1 MFLPTE
7 SQESGNNMASIED
20 IIASVECRQLV
31 VDPFLKNA
39 EFCRNRRGGLLR
51 YTGGFTVVFPCI
63 VNGEKWAFRCWHAN
77 VGDMQHR
84 LKIVS
89 ESLERS
95 SLSYFSEFRYIDNG
109 IIIGGKA
116 CPTTRMKWI
125 DGNDLKTYIMEHRD
139 DRACLIRLATDFFSM
154 TNELHKRSIAH
165 GDLQHGNIIVDS
177 RGGLHIIDYD
187 SMYVSELESIAAA
200 DIIAG
205 KPDYQ
210 HPARGKNVF
219 ANEKLDYFSEAIIL
233 CSILAMAYEPELAE
247 KYSVEG
253 SEGLLFTRADF
264 ESFSLSTIYRDLSGL
279 PNCVLLLR
287 DVIERYL
294 AEDDINKLAP
304 IDVTVQQMTSSSA
317 SFEQYISESEN
328 EYQDI
333 LRELEKRREQER
345 IAEQKRQDDLA
356 WAATCRWD
364 AEDSY
369 SAYLRNYP
377 NGIHCIE
384 AKNRIEKLKEERK
397 EADEQYW
404 KRCCLINMS
413 SAYEKYIKDF
423 PYGLHIAEARRR
435 RDEYK
440 DCEDWAEATKTST
453 ERSITSYLA
462 NHPSGKFADNA
473 KLWLKRNKEEDEKWK
488 RAQSI
493 GTITAYKSYLSRY
506 PKGKYSKKAK
516 GLIEKEQDKIRQ
528 NYFTIGIVTIALL
541 CILIPLGI
549 IKSESNNS
557 DYNTPPPPIVYHQ
570 QLTHE
575 EINSITTKLDKKI
588 KGLEQAKKEGI
599 SRNQTLLNDVQNLL
613 EQLNGT
619 AEYEKYKARLKKVQ
633 N

>member
-177 RGGLHIIDYD
+177 RGGLHLIDYD

-210 HPARGKNVF
+210 HPSRSSNRF
-219 ANEKLDYFSEAIIL
+219 ASKKLDYFSEAIIL
-233 CSILAMAYEPELAE
+233 CSVLAMAYKPELAE

-264 ESFSLSTIYRDLSGL
+264 ESFSSSTIYRDLSGL

-304 IDVTVQQMTSSSA
+304 IDVAVQQMTSSSA

-345 IAEQKRQDDLA
+345 IAKQKRQDDLV

-369 SAYLRNYP
+369 TTYLRNYP
-377 NGIHCIE
+377 SGIHCIE
-384 AKNRIEKLKEERK
+384 AKKRIEKLKEERK
-397 EADEQYW
+397 EADEQLW
-404 KRCCLINMS
+404 KRSCFVNMS
-413 SAYEKYIKDF
+413 SAYSKYIKEY
-423 PYGLHIAEARRR
+423 PAGTYISEAKKKY
-435 RDEYK
+435 EECK
-440 DCEDWAEATKTST
+440 DNEDWSRASST
-453 ERSITSYLA
+453 NTLESYQKYLK
-462 NHPSGKFADNA
+462 NHPNGNFAGNAKVIILRLEAEEKEREEQRKKVAEQARIKAKKKAILKNIKTIFLCQIIPVCIIYGIYMVYSGK
-473 KLWLKRNKEEDEKWK
+473 
-488 RAQSI
+488 
-493 GTITAYKSYLSRY
+493 
-506 PKGKYSKKAK
+506 P
-516 GLIEKEQDKIRQ
+516 
-528 NYFTIGIVTIALL
+528 
-541 CILIPLGI
+541 
-549 IKSESNNS
+549 SNNRANTYIQQPQKLEMNDYARS
-557 DYNTPPPPIVYHQ
+557 LESDIDKQLKSLEIAKQYNIGLDYNMKQKVGDK
-570 QLTHE
+570 LE
-575 EINSITTKLDKKI
+575 ELSKYNS
-588 KGLEQAKKEGI
+588 
-599 SRNQTLLNDVQNLL
+599 N
-613 EQLNGT
+613 
-619 AEYEKYKARLKKVQ
+619 KYKGYKERYDKL
-633 N
+633 

>member
-1 MFLPTE
+1 
-7 SQESGNNMASIED
+7 MASIED

-177 RGGLHIIDYD
+177 RGGLHLIDYD

-210 HPARGKNVF
+210 HPSRSSNRF
-219 ANEKLDYFSEAIIL
+219 ASKKLDYFSEAIIL

-264 ESFSLSTIYRDLSGL
+264 ESFSSSTIYRDLSGL

-328 EYQDI
+328 EYLDI
-333 LRELEKRREQER
+333 LRKLEKRREQER

-356 WAATCRWD
+356 WAMTCRWD

-369 SAYLRNYP
+369 TTYLRNYP

-397 EADEQYW
+397 EADEQLW
-404 KRCCLINMS
+404 KRSCFVNMS
-413 SAYEKYIKDF
+413 SAYSKYIKEY
-423 PYGLHIAEARRR
+423 PAGTYISEAKKKY
-435 RDEYK
+435 EECK
-440 DCEDWAEATKTST
+440 DNEDWSRASST
-453 ERSITSYLA
+453 NTLESYQKYLK
-462 NHPSGKFADNA
+462 NHPNGNFAGNAKVIILRLEAEEKEREEQRKKVAEQARIKAKKKAILKNIKTIFLCQIIPVCIIYGIYMVYSGK
-473 KLWLKRNKEEDEKWK
+473 
-488 RAQSI
+488 
-493 GTITAYKSYLSRY
+493 
-506 PKGKYSKKAK
+506 P
-516 GLIEKEQDKIRQ
+516 
-528 NYFTIGIVTIALL
+528 
-541 CILIPLGI
+541 
-549 IKSESNNS
+549 SNNRANTYIQQPQKLEMNDYARS
-557 DYNTPPPPIVYHQ
+557 LESDIDKQLKSLEIAKQYNIGLDYNMKQKVGDK
-570 QLTHE
+570 LE
-575 EINSITTKLDKKI
+575 ELSKYNS
-588 KGLEQAKKEGI
+588 
-599 SRNQTLLNDVQNLL
+599 N
-613 EQLNGT
+613 
-619 AEYEKYKARLKKVQ
+619 KYKGYKERYDKL
-633 N
+633 

>member
-1 MFLPTE
+1 
-7 SQESGNNMASIED
+7 MASIED

-177 RGGLHIIDYD
+177 RGGLHLIDYD

-210 HPARGKNVF
+210 HPSRSSNRF
-219 ANEKLDYFSEAIIL
+219 ASKKLDYFSEAIIL

-264 ESFSLSTIYRDLSGL
+264 ESFSSSTIYRDLSGL

-328 EYQDI
+328 EYLDI
-333 LRELEKRREQER
+333 LRKLEKRREQER

-356 WAATCRWD
+356 WAMTCRWD

-369 SAYLRNYP
+369 TTYLRNYP

-397 EADEQYW
+397 EADEQLW
-404 KRCCLINMS
+404 KRSCFVNMS
-413 SAYEKYIKDF
+413 SAYSKYIKEY
-423 PYGLHIAEARRR
+423 PSGTYISEAKKKY
-435 RDEYK
+435 EECK
-440 DCEDWAEATKTST
+440 DKEDWSRASST
-453 ERSITSYLA
+453 NTLESYQKYLK
-462 NHPSGKFADNA
+462 NHPNGNFAGNAKVIILRLEAEEKEREEQRKKVAEQARIKAKKKAILKNIKTIFLCQIIPVCIISIAIYGIYMVYSGK
-473 KLWLKRNKEEDEKWK
+473 
-488 RAQSI
+488 
-493 GTITAYKSYLSRY
+493 
-506 PKGKYSKKAK
+506 P
-516 GLIEKEQDKIRQ
+516 
-528 NYFTIGIVTIALL
+528 
-541 CILIPLGI
+541 
-549 IKSESNNS
+549 SNNRANTYIQQPQKLEMNDYARS
-557 DYNTPPPPIVYHQ
+557 LESDIDKQLKSLEIAKQYNIGLDYNMKQKVGDK
-570 QLTHE
+570 LE
-575 EINSITTKLDKKI
+575 ELSKYNS
-588 KGLEQAKKEGI
+588 
-599 SRNQTLLNDVQNLL
+599 N
-613 EQLNGT
+613 
-619 AEYEKYKARLKKVQ
+619 KYKGYKERYDKL
-633 N
+633 

>member
-177 RGGLHIIDYD
+177 RGGLHLIDYD

-210 HPARGKNVF
+210 HPSRSSNRF
-219 ANEKLDYFSEAIIL
+219 ASKKLDYFSEAIIL
-233 CSILAMAYEPELAE
+233 CSVLAMAYKPELAE

-264 ESFSLSTIYRDLSGL
+264 ESFSSSTIYRDLSGL

-304 IDVTVQQMTSSSA
+304 IDVAVQQMTSSSA

-345 IAEQKRQDDLA
+345 IAKQKRQDDLA

-369 SAYLRNYP
+369 TTYLRNYP
-377 NGIHCIE
+377 SGIHCIE
-384 AKNRIEKLKEERK
+384 AKKRIEKLKEERK
-397 EADEQYW
+397 EADEQLW
-404 KRCCLINMS
+404 KRSCFVNMS
-413 SAYEKYIKDF
+413 SAYSKYIKEY
-423 PYGLHIAEARRR
+423 PAGTYISEAKKKY
-435 RDEYK
+435 EECK
-440 DCEDWAEATKTST
+440 DNEDWSRASST
-453 ERSITSYLA
+453 NTLESYQKYLK
-462 NHPSGKFADNA
+462 NHPNGNFAGNAKVIILRLEAEEKEREEQRKKVAEQARIKAKKKATLKNIKTIFLCQIIPVIISIAIYGIYMVYSGK
-473 KLWLKRNKEEDEKWK
+473 
-488 RAQSI
+488 
-493 GTITAYKSYLSRY
+493 
-506 PKGKYSKKAK
+506 P
-516 GLIEKEQDKIRQ
+516 
-528 NYFTIGIVTIALL
+528 
-541 CILIPLGI
+541 
-549 IKSESNNS
+549 SNNRANTYIQQPQKLEMNDYARS
-557 DYNTPPPPIVYHQ
+557 LESDIDKQLKSLEIAKQYNIGLDYNMKQKVGDK
-570 QLTHE
+570 LE
-575 EINSITTKLDKKI
+575 ELSKYNSNRYKGYKERYDKL
-588 KGLEQAKKEGI
+588 
-599 SRNQTLLNDVQNLL
+599 
-613 EQLNGT
+613 
-619 AEYEKYKARLKKVQ
+619 
-633 N
+633 

>member
-177 RGGLHIIDYD
+177 RGGLHLIDYD

-210 HPARGKNVF
+210 HPSRSSNRF
-219 ANEKLDYFSEAIIL
+219 ASKKLDYFSEAIIL

-264 ESFSLSTIYRDLSGL
+264 ESFSSSTIYRDLSGL

-333 LRELEKRREQER
+333 LRELEKRHEQER

-369 SAYLRNYP
+369 TAYLRNYP

-397 EADEQYW
+397 EGDEQLR
-404 KRCCLINMS
+404 KR
-413 SAYEKYIKDF
+413 K
-423 PYGLHIAEARRR
+423 H
-435 RDEYK
+435 
-440 DCEDWAEATKTST
+440 
-453 ERSITSYLA
+453 
-462 NHPSGKFADNA
+462 
-473 KLWLKRNKEEDEKWK
+473 
-488 RAQSI
+488 
-493 GTITAYKSYLSRY
+493 
-506 PKGKYSKKAK
+506 
-516 GLIEKEQDKIRQ
+516 
-528 NYFTIGIVTIALL
+528 
-541 CILIPLGI
+541 
-549 IKSESNNS
+549 SNNANAS
-557 DYNTPPPPIVYHQ
+557 
-570 QLTHE
+570 
-575 EINSITTKLDKKI
+575 INSKRIKNRSLIVIQNFLFGFFGGIWPFVVVYLLLDNYI
-588 KGLEQAKKEGI
+588 HNMATFCIVVFSPVIILAI
-599 SRNQTLLNDVQNLL
+599 LFAIYWAHSDR
-613 EQLNGT
+613 
-619 AEYEKYKARLKKVQ
+619 
-633 N
+633 

>member
-1 MFLPTE
+1 
-7 SQESGNNMASIED
+7 MASIED

-177 RGGLHIIDYD
+177 RGGLHLIDYD

-210 HPARGKNVF
+210 HPSRSSNRF
-219 ANEKLDYFSEAIIL
+219 ASKKLDYFSEAIIL
-233 CSILAMAYEPELAE
+233 CSVLAMAYKPELAE

-264 ESFSLSTIYRDLSGL
+264 ESFSSSTIYRDLSGL

-304 IDVTVQQMTSSSA
+304 IDVAVQQMTSSSA
-317 SFEQYISESEN
+317 SFEQYISGSEN

-345 IAEQKRQDDLA
+345 IAKQKRQDDLA

-369 SAYLRNYP
+369 TTYLRNYP
-377 NGIHCIE
+377 SGIHCIE
-384 AKNRIEKLKEERK
+384 AKKRIEKLKEERK
-397 EADEQYW
+397 EADEQLW
-404 KRCCLINMS
+404 KRSCFVNMS
-413 SAYEKYIKDF
+413 SAYSKYIKEY
-423 PYGLHIAEARRR
+423 PAGTYISEAKKKY
-435 RDEYK
+435 EECK
-440 DCEDWAEATKTST
+440 DNDDWSRASST
-453 ERSITSYLA
+453 NTLESYQKYLK
-462 NHPSGKFADNA
+462 NHPNGNFAGNAKVIILRLEAEEKEREEQRKKVAEQARIKAKKKAILKNIKTIFLCQIIPVCIIYGIYMVYSGK
-473 KLWLKRNKEEDEKWK
+473 
-488 RAQSI
+488 
-493 GTITAYKSYLSRY
+493 
-506 PKGKYSKKAK
+506 P
-516 GLIEKEQDKIRQ
+516 
-528 NYFTIGIVTIALL
+528 
-541 CILIPLGI
+541 
-549 IKSESNNS
+549 SNNRANTYIQQPQKLEMNDYARS
-557 DYNTPPPPIVYHQ
+557 LESDIDKQLKSLEIAKQYNIGLDYNMKQKVGDK
-570 QLTHE
+570 LE
-575 EINSITTKLDKKI
+575 ELSKYNS
-588 KGLEQAKKEGI
+588 
-599 SRNQTLLNDVQNLL
+599 N
-613 EQLNGT
+613 
-619 AEYEKYKARLKKVQ
+619 KYKGYKERYDKL
-633 N
+633 

>member
-1 MFLPTE
+1 
-7 SQESGNNMASIED
+7 MASIED

-109 IIIGGKA
+109 IIIDGKA

-177 RGGLHIIDYD
+177 RGGLHLIDYD

-210 HPARGKNVF
+210 HPSRSSNRF
-219 ANEKLDYFSEAIIL
+219 ASKKLDYFSEAIIL
-233 CSILAMAYEPELAE
+233 CSVLAMAYKPELAE

-264 ESFSLSTIYRDLSGL
+264 ESFSSSTIYRDLSGL

-304 IDVTVQQMTSSSA
+304 IDVAVQQMTSSSA

-356 WAATCRWD
+356 WAAACRWD

-369 SAYLRNYP
+369 TAYLRNYP

-397 EADEQYW
+397 EADEQLW
-404 KRCCLINMS
+404 KRSCFVNMS
-413 SAYEKYIKDF
+413 SAYSKYIKEY
-423 PYGLHIAEARRR
+423 PAGTYISEAKKKY
-435 RDEYK
+435 EECK
-440 DCEDWAEATKTST
+440 DNEDWSRASST
-453 ERSITSYLA
+453 NTLESYQKYLK
-462 NHPSGKFADNA
+462 NHPNGNFAGNAKVIILRLEAEKKEREEQRKKVAEQARIKAKKKAILKNIKTIFLCQIIPVCIIYGIYMVYSGK
-473 KLWLKRNKEEDEKWK
+473 
-488 RAQSI
+488 
-493 GTITAYKSYLSRY
+493 
-506 PKGKYSKKAK
+506 P
-516 GLIEKEQDKIRQ
+516 
-528 NYFTIGIVTIALL
+528 
-541 CILIPLGI
+541 
-549 IKSESNNS
+549 SNNRANTYIQQPQKLEMNDYARS
-557 DYNTPPPPIVYHQ
+557 LESDIDKQLKSLEIAKQYNIGLDYNMKQKVGDK
-570 QLTHE
+570 LE
-575 EINSITTKLDKKI
+575 ELSKYNS
-588 KGLEQAKKEGI
+588 
-599 SRNQTLLNDVQNLL
+599 N
-613 EQLNGT
+613 
-619 AEYEKYKARLKKVQ
+619 KYKGYKERYDKL
-633 N
+633 

>member
-1 MFLPTE
+1 
-7 SQESGNNMASIED
+7 MASIED
-20 IIASVECRQLV
+20 IIASVECCQLV

-177 RGGLHIIDYD
+177 RGGLHLIDYD

-210 HPARGKNVF
+210 HPSRSSNRF
-219 ANEKLDYFSEAIIL
+219 ASKKLDYFSEAIIL

-264 ESFSLSTIYRDLSGL
+264 ESFSSSTIYRDLSGL

-369 SAYLRNYP
+369 TIYLRNYP

-397 EADEQYW
+397 EADEQLW
-404 KRCCLINMS
+404 KRSCFVNMS
-413 SAYEKYIKDF
+413 SAYSKYIKEY
-423 PYGLHIAEARRR
+423 PAGTYISEAKKKY
-435 RDEYK
+435 EECK
-440 DCEDWAEATKTST
+440 DNEDWSRASST
-453 ERSITSYLA
+453 NTLESYQKYLK
-462 NHPSGKFADNA
+462 NHPNGNFAGNAKVIILRLEAEEKEREEQRKKVAEQARIKAKKKAILKNIKTIFLCQIIPVCIIYGIYMVYSGK
-473 KLWLKRNKEEDEKWK
+473 
-488 RAQSI
+488 
-493 GTITAYKSYLSRY
+493 
-506 PKGKYSKKAK
+506 P
-516 GLIEKEQDKIRQ
+516 
-528 NYFTIGIVTIALL
+528 
-541 CILIPLGI
+541 
-549 IKSESNNS
+549 SNNRANTYIQQPQKLEMNDYARS
-557 DYNTPPPPIVYHQ
+557 LESDIDKQLKSLEIAKQYNIGLDYNMKQKVGDK
-570 QLTHE
+570 LE
-575 EINSITTKLDKKI
+575 ELSKYNS
-588 KGLEQAKKEGI
+588 
-599 SRNQTLLNDVQNLL
+599 N
-613 EQLNGT
+613 
-619 AEYEKYKARLKKVQ
+619 KYKGYKERYDKL
-633 N
+633 

>member
-1 MFLPTE
+1 
-7 SQESGNNMASIED
+7 MASIED

-177 RGGLHIIDYD
+177 RGGLHLIDYD

-210 HPARGKNVF
+210 HPSRSSNRF
-219 ANEKLDYFSEAIIL
+219 ASKKLDYFSEAIIL
-233 CSILAMAYEPELAE
+233 CSVLAMAYKPELAE

-264 ESFSLSTIYRDLSGL
+264 ESFSSSTIYRDLSGL

-304 IDVTVQQMTSSSA
+304 IDVAVQQMTSSSA

-345 IAEQKRQDDLA
+345 IAKQKRQDDLA

-369 SAYLRNYP
+369 TTYLRNYP
-377 NGIHCIE
+377 SGIHCIE
-384 AKNRIEKLKEERK
+384 AKKRIEKLKEERK
-397 EADEQYW
+397 EADEQLW
-404 KRCCLINMS
+404 KRSCFVNMS
-413 SAYEKYIKDF
+413 SAYSKYIKEY
-423 PYGLHIAEARRR
+423 PAGTYISEAKKKY
-435 RDEYK
+435 EECK
-440 DCEDWAEATKTST
+440 DNEDWSRASST
-453 ERSITSYLA
+453 NTLESYQKYLK
-462 NHPSGKFADNA
+462 NHPNGNFAGNAKVIILRLEAEEKEREEQRKKVAEQARIKAKKKATLKNIKTIFLCQIIPVIISIAIYGIYMVYSGK
-473 KLWLKRNKEEDEKWK
+473 
-488 RAQSI
+488 
-493 GTITAYKSYLSRY
+493 
-506 PKGKYSKKAK
+506 P
-516 GLIEKEQDKIRQ
+516 
-528 NYFTIGIVTIALL
+528 
-541 CILIPLGI
+541 
-549 IKSESNNS
+549 SNNRANTYIQQPQKLEMNDYARS
-557 DYNTPPPPIVYHQ
+557 LESDIDKQLKSLEIAKQYNIGLDYNMKQKVGDK
-570 QLTHE
+570 LE
-575 EINSITTKLDKKI
+575 ELSKYNSNRYKGYKERYDKL
-588 KGLEQAKKEGI
+588 
-599 SRNQTLLNDVQNLL
+599 
-613 EQLNGT
+613 
-619 AEYEKYKARLKKVQ
+619 
-633 N
+633 

>member
-1 MFLPTE
+1 M
-7 SQESGNNMASIED
+7 
-20 IIASVECRQLV
+20 
-31 VDPFLKNA
+31 
-39 EFCRNRRGGLLR
+39 
-51 YTGGFTVVFPCI
+51 
-63 VNGEKWAFRCWHAN
+63 
-77 VGDMQHR
+77 
-84 LKIVS
+84 
-89 ESLERS
+89 
-95 SLSYFSEFRYIDNG
+95 SYFSEFRYIDNG

-177 RGGLHIIDYD
+177 RGGLHLIDYD

-210 HPARGKNVF
+210 HPSRSSNRF
-219 ANEKLDYFSEAIIL
+219 ASKKLDYFSEAIIL

-264 ESFSLSTIYRDLSGL
+264 ESFSSSTIYRDLSGL

-369 SAYLRNYP
+369 TAYLRNYP

-397 EADEQYW
+397 EGDEQLR
-404 KRCCLINMS
+404 KRKHSNNANASINSKRIKNRSLIVIQNFLFGFFGGIWPFVVVYLLLDNYIHNM
-413 SAYEKYIKDF
+413 
-423 PYGLHIAEARRR
+423 
-435 RDEYK
+435 
-440 DCEDWAEATKTST
+440 ATFCIVVFSPV
-453 ERSITSYLA
+453 IILAILFAIYLA
-462 NHPSGKFADNA
+462 HTD
-473 KLWLKRNKEEDEKWK
+473 R
-488 RAQSI
+488 
-493 GTITAYKSYLSRY
+493 
-506 PKGKYSKKAK
+506 
-516 GLIEKEQDKIRQ
+516 
-528 NYFTIGIVTIALL
+528 
-541 CILIPLGI
+541 
-549 IKSESNNS
+549 
-557 DYNTPPPPIVYHQ
+557 
-570 QLTHE
+570 
-575 EINSITTKLDKKI
+575 
-588 KGLEQAKKEGI
+588 
-599 SRNQTLLNDVQNLL
+599 
-613 EQLNGT
+613 
-619 AEYEKYKARLKKVQ
+619 
-633 N
+633 

>member
-109 IIIGGKA
+109 IIIDGKA

-177 RGGLHIIDYD
+177 RGGLHLIDYD

-210 HPARGKNVF
+210 HPSRSSNRF
-219 ANEKLDYFSEAIIL
+219 ASKKLDYFSEAIIL
-233 CSILAMAYEPELAE
+233 CSVLAMAYKPELAE

-264 ESFSLSTIYRDLSGL
+264 ESFSSSTIYRDLSGL

-304 IDVTVQQMTSSSA
+304 IDVAVQQMTSSSA

-356 WAATCRWD
+356 WAAACRWD

-369 SAYLRNYP
+369 TAYLRNYP

-397 EADEQYW
+397 EADEQLW
-404 KRCCLINMS
+404 KRSCFVNMS
-413 SAYEKYIKDF
+413 SAYSKYIKEY
-423 PYGLHIAEARRR
+423 PAGTYISEAKKKY
-435 RDEYK
+435 EECK
-440 DCEDWAEATKTST
+440 DNEDWSRASST
-453 ERSITSYLA
+453 NTLESYQKYLK
-462 NHPSGKFADNA
+462 NHPNGNFAGNAKVIILRLEAEKKEREEQRKKVAEQARIKAKKKAILKNIKTIFLCQIIPVCIIYGIYMVYSGK
-473 KLWLKRNKEEDEKWK
+473 
-488 RAQSI
+488 
-493 GTITAYKSYLSRY
+493 
-506 PKGKYSKKAK
+506 P
-516 GLIEKEQDKIRQ
+516 
-528 NYFTIGIVTIALL
+528 
-541 CILIPLGI
+541 
-549 IKSESNNS
+549 SNNRANTYIQQPQKLEMNDYARS
-557 DYNTPPPPIVYHQ
+557 LESDIDKQLKSLEIAKQYNIGLDYNMKQKVGDK
-570 QLTHE
+570 LE
-575 EINSITTKLDKKI
+575 ELSKYNS
-588 KGLEQAKKEGI
+588 
-599 SRNQTLLNDVQNLL
+599 N
-613 EQLNGT
+613 
-619 AEYEKYKARLKKVQ
+619 KYKGYKERYDKL
-633 N
+633 

>member
-1 MFLPTE
+1 MTFE
-7 SQESGNNMASIED
+7 IQD
-20 IIASVECRQLV
+20 IINCVTIPSLIK
-31 VDPFLKNA
+31 DPYVQNG
-39 EFCRNRRGGLLR
+39 EFIMLPNDEPEF
-51 YTGGFTVVFPCI
+51 YSGGFTVVFPI
-63 VNGEKWAFRCWHAN
+63 FVGSQKWAFRCWQTDIGFDSERFRLLSEGIENLN
-77 VGDMQHR
+77 VKYLDPLIYVNPG
-84 LKIVS
+84 IA
-89 ESLERS
+89 
-95 SLSYFSEFRYIDNG
+95 ING
-109 IIIGGKA
+109 VL
-116 CPTTRMKWI
+116 CPTTRMKWVYG
-125 DGNDLKTYIMEHRD
+125 DDLKTFIWNHRK
-139 DRACLIRLATDFFSM
+139 DRTCLLKLGLDFLTMTQQLHSM
-154 TNELHKRSIAH
+154 SIAH
-165 GDLQHGNIIVDS
+165 GDLQHANIIVDNNNE
-177 RGGLHIIDYD
+177 LHLIDYD
-187 SMYVSELESIAAA
+187 SMFVPELASINAK

-264 ESFSLSTIYRDLSGL
+264 ESFSSSTIYRDLSGL

-435 RDEYK
+435 RDEYE

-506 PKGKYSKKAK
+506 PKGKYSKQAK
-516 GLIEKEQDKIRQ
+516 ELIKQENSRIRRSICAILAAASIASLVVLSSMYLNGYFDKISPARWEQ
-528 NYFTIGIVTIALL
+528 QFNENTQQI
-541 CILIPLGI
+541 
-549 IKSESNNS
+549 ESNGE
-557 DYNTPPPPIVYHQ
+557 V
-570 QLTHE
+570 
-575 EINSITTKLDKKI
+575 ITSQKKLDRI
-588 KGLEQAKKEGI
+588 LKGMELAKKEGEPI
-599 SRNQTLLNDVQNLL
+599 NQERLHMAENELNKLR
-613 EQLNGT
+613 GT
-619 AEYEKYKARLKKVQ
+619 AWYDRYRNRLDKIK

>member
-1 MFLPTE
+1 
-7 SQESGNNMASIED
+7 MASIED

-177 RGGLHIIDYD
+177 RGGLHLIDYD

-210 HPARGKNVF
+210 HPSRSSNRF
-219 ANEKLDYFSEAIIL
+219 ASKKLDYFSEAIIL
-233 CSILAMAYEPELAE
+233 CSVLAMAYKPELAE

-264 ESFSLSTIYRDLSGL
+264 ESFSSSTIYRDLSGL

-304 IDVTVQQMTSSSA
+304 IDVAVQQMTSSSA

-345 IAEQKRQDDLA
+345 IAKQKRQDDLV

-369 SAYLRNYP
+369 TTYLRNYP
-377 NGIHCIE
+377 SGIHCIE
-384 AKNRIEKLKEERK
+384 AKKRIEKLKEERK
-397 EADEQYW
+397 EADEQLW
-404 KRCCLINMS
+404 KRSCFVNMS
-413 SAYEKYIKDF
+413 SAYSKYIKEY
-423 PYGLHIAEARRR
+423 PAGTYISEAKKKY
-435 RDEYK
+435 EECK
-440 DCEDWAEATKTST
+440 DNEDWSRASST
-453 ERSITSYLA
+453 NTLESYQKYLK
-462 NHPSGKFADNA
+462 NHPNGNFAGNAKVIILRLEAEEKEREEQRKKVAEQARIKAKKKAILKNIKTIFLCQIIPVCIIYGIYMVYSGK
-473 KLWLKRNKEEDEKWK
+473 
-488 RAQSI
+488 
-493 GTITAYKSYLSRY
+493 
-506 PKGKYSKKAK
+506 P
-516 GLIEKEQDKIRQ
+516 
-528 NYFTIGIVTIALL
+528 
-541 CILIPLGI
+541 
-549 IKSESNNS
+549 SNNRANTYIQQPQKLEMNDYARS
-557 DYNTPPPPIVYHQ
+557 LESDIDKQLKSLEIAKQYNIGLDYNMKQKVGDK
-570 QLTHE
+570 LE
-575 EINSITTKLDKKI
+575 ELSKYNS
-588 KGLEQAKKEGI
+588 
-599 SRNQTLLNDVQNLL
+599 N
-613 EQLNGT
+613 
-619 AEYEKYKARLKKVQ
+619 KYKGYKERYDKL
-633 N
+633 